1 MEEELNFIQVKL
13 IKSLDRLDK
22 ENVDIEKEVARSNS
36 ISQLANTYIKS
47 CNLIIR
53 VEESKNNIKNKI
65 VDLKNEKE

>member
-1 MEEELNFIQVKL
+1 MEEELNFIQLKL

-53 VEESKNNIKNKI
+53 VEESKNNVKNKI
-65 VDLKNEKE
+65 VDLKSEKK

>member
-53 VEESKNNIKNKI
+53 VEESKKDIKNKI
-65 VDLKNEKE
+65 VDLKNEKK

>member
-53 VEESKNNIKNKI
+53 VEESKKNIKNKI
-65 VDLKNEKE
+65 VDLKNEKK

>member
-22 ENVDIEKEVARSNS
+22 ENVDIGKEVARSNS